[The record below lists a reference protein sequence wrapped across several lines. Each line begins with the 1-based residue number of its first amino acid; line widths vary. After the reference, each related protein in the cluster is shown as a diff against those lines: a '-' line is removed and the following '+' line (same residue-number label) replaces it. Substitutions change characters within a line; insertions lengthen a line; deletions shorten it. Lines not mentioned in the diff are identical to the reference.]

1 MMGQEGK
8 QSGSIVLRKKIET
21 GFEVVQRSLLS
32 ERKWKDILCR
42 GAEAREPTAESL
54 VRRIWMLGLSEA
66 FCILLEIT
74 EYSRDVTDTFP
85 DLEKKKSMSSFLP
98 HTLGENFL
106 RS

>member
-8 QSGSIVLRKKIET
+8 QSGSIVLRRKKIET
-21 GFEVVQRSLLS
+21 GFEGVKRSLLS

-54 VRRIWMLGLSEA
+54 VRRIWMLGVSEA
-66 FCILLEIT
+66 YLILLEIT

-85 DLEKKKSMSSFLP
+85 DVEKKSLSSFLP